1 MRRRGLALVL
11 LLLVIILSLL
21 CSCAS
26 TKVVAAKQTDSV
38 RVQIV
43 ERLVVVRDT
52 VEVEIPK
59 IVERTTAM
67 QDSSYLSN
75 DYARSS
81 AVIRPDGGLFHS
93 LETIP
98 QRIRSPTESKAVVR
112 DSIVYREIEITNT
125 VEVERQL
132 TAWQQF
138 RLNWFWVLLAL
149 FIIVGYINFRNLIT
163 L

>member
-1 MRRRGLALVL
+1 MRRRGLALLL
-11 LLLVIILSLL
+11 LLLVIALSLL

-38 RVQIV
+38 RIQIV

-98 QRIRSPTESKAVVR
+98 QRIRSPTENKVGVR

-132 TAWQQF
+132 TAWQQW
-138 RLNWFWVLLAL
+138 RLNGFWVLLTIVLVIAYIKL
-149 FIIVGYINFRNLIT
+149 SKII
-163 L
+163 

>member
-26 TKVVAAKQTDSV
+26 TKVVAAKQTDSL

-59 IVERTTAM
+59 IVEKALVM
-67 QDSSYLSN
+67 QDTSYLSN
-75 DYARSS
+75 QYARSE
-81 AVIRPDGGLFHS
+81 ARIQPDGGLFHS

-98 QRIRSPTESKAVVR
+98 QTITKEVEVAATVR
-112 DSIVYREIEITNT
+112 DSIVYRDREIITT
-125 VEVERQL
+125 LEVPREL
-132 TAWQQF
+132 TAWQRF
-138 RLNWFWVLLAL
+138 RLSGFWVLL
-149 FIIVGYINFRNLIT
+149 LIGVAYT
-163 L
+163 LIKIKF